1 MCPGSQARPDPCT
14 VDPAESLLVMSYPE
28 SPDSL
33 PAPCIIDVGTLVNK
47 DDMQRLLG
55 DLARVRYV
63 HQLDGQ
69 IQGAGEAYVAEVFA
83 DPQQATLVANG
94 VMHLNVCSFDY
105 LCLHEDGSGKPC
117 FDLVQ
122 DNRQLRLIPL
132 SDPLSDRQAASNF
145 APGDLEAMVAQVL
158 SAKCDVQFDDEDD
171 GLF

>member
-1 MCPGSQARPDPCT
+1 MN
-14 VDPAESLLVMSYPE
+14 YPE
-28 SPDSL
+28 LPDSL
-33 PAPCIIDVGTLVNK
+33 PAPCIVDRGTLVNK

-55 DLARVRYV
+55 DLAHVRYA

-69 IQGAGEAYVAEVFA
+69 LQGTGEAYVAEVFS
-83 DPQQATLVANG
+83 DPQHATLVANG
-94 VMHLNVCSFDY
+94 IIHLNVFSFDY
-105 LCLHEDGSGKPC
+105 LRLHRDRQGQAY

-132 SDPLSDRQAASNF
+132 SDPLSERQAASDL

-171 GLF
+171 SLF